1 MSAYIIVDVEIT
13 DRDKYEDYNS
23 VVPPTI
29 EAFGGRFL
37 VRGGRAEILEGDW
50 QPKRVVVLEFE
61 SFDRAREWWSSDE
74 YENPKRLRQ
83 SASIT
88 NMIVVEGC

>member
-13 DRDKYEDYNS
+13 DRDKYEEYIS

-61 SFDRAREWWSSDE
+61 SFDRARERWSSDE